1 VALVDPV
8 KIYAAKSN
16 VQAQLICRLL
26 QQASIDA
33 FAGEDFS
40 PAGVW
45 MGGTLPGVFDA
56 AVWVGRADAER
67 AAQVIR
73 EHERVES
80 ERSAAEGPEVWV
92 TCEECGK
99 TFAFPAAQQGTVQDC
114 PHCGAYVDVEADGLP
129 DEWTE
134 EDEGAAEE

>member
-1 VALVDPV
+1 MTLVDPV

-26 QQASIDA
+26 QQAGVDA

-45 MGGTLPGVFDA
+45 IGGTLPGVFDA
-56 AVWVGRADAER
+56 AVWVGRTDAER
-67 AAQVIR
+67 AAAVIR
-73 EHERVES
+73 EHERLEA
-80 ERSAAEGPEVWV
+80 ERSATDGPEVRV

-99 TFAFPAAQQGTVQDC
+99 ASSFPAAQRGTVQDC
-114 PHCGAYVDVEADGLP
+114 PNCGAYLDVEPDGIP
-129 DEWTE
+129 GEWPE
-134 EDEGAAEE
+134 EDEGTAEE